1 MRFDLKTIAEWI
13 NPSSKVL
20 DLGCGS
26 GVLLQYLI
34 QQKNVEGTGIEI
46 DEEKVTQGIL
56 KGVNVIQGD
65 INEEILDYADNT
77 FDYVILSQTLQQVNR
92 PAWLI
97 SEMLRVGKK
106 GIVSFP
112 NYSHY
117 KNRIY
122 FFLKGRA
129 PISRELPYEWFDTPN
144 IRRISIT
151 DFKRFCGIFG
161 FKIEKEKNIS
171 TYHHEEYGKVVRFF
185 PNFFCN
191 LWNIYAY
198 KKK

>member
-1 MRFDLKTIAEWI
+1 MRFDLKTIASWI
-13 NPSSKVL
+13 DYGSRVL

-26 GVLLQYLI
+26 GTLLHFLVQNKGV
-34 QQKNVEGTGIEI
+34 QGTGIEI

-56 KGVNVIQGD
+56 KGVNIIQGD
-65 INEEILDYADNT
+65 INEEIKDYADNT
-77 FDYVILSQTLQQVNR
+77 FDYVVLSQTLQQVTR

-117 KNRIY
+117 KNRLY

-144 IRRISIT
+144 IRRIGIT
-151 DFKRFCGIFG
+151 DFKRFCKIFE
-161 FKIEKEKNIS
+161 FKIEREKNIS
-171 TYHHEEYGKVVRFF
+171 TYHHQEHGKVVRFF
-185 PNFFCN
+185 PNLFA
-191 LWNIYAY
+191 IYGIFMLR
-198 KKK
+198 KL